1 MESTTAYS
9 ELDDRELMKAHVDG
23 DPGAFAE
30 IVRRHRD
37 RLWAVALRTLGDPE
51 EAADAVQDALI
62 SAFRSAASYR
72 GDAAVTTWLHR
83 VVVNA
88 CLDRV
93 RRRKARPQV
102 ALPDDLAN
110 QPDVA
115 DPHDRLDESLIAL
128 DVREALQTLPA
139 DQRAA
144 IVLVD
149 ILGHSVDDAAAILGI
164 PNGTVKS
171 RCFRGRARLLPLLE
185 HLRNRDS
192 SEGVTHSSG
201 SGVPPGSRATSARES
216 ATPAPEPGPTQQ
228 STPPSAPAGGGTA
241 Q

>member
-1 MESTTAYS
+1 MTITTAYS
-9 ELDDRELMKAHVDG
+9 ELDDRALMAAHVDG

-30 IVRRHRD
+30 LVRRHRD

-115 DPHDRLDESLIAL
+115 DPRDRVDEALVSL
-128 DVREALQTLPA
+128 DVREALLTLPE

-149 ILGHSVDDAAAILGI
+149 ILGHSVDDAALILGI

-185 HLRNRDS
+185 HLRNQGAG
-192 SEGVTHSSG
+192 EGVTHVSG
-201 SGVPPGSRATSARES
+201 SGVPPGSRAPSARDS
-216 ATPAPEPGPTQQ
+216 AVPTL
-228 STPPSAPAGGGTA
+228 PSAPQEEPNSSAGGGTA
-241 Q
+241 